1 MDKNWL
7 IRTKSN
13 HILGPISKEKVLE
26 LYHNGSIKADDEV
39 CSGNGFWFFIRED
52 DLVNKYLLGSD
63 TQSFNPIS
71 EAKDV
76 LTSRGDSTPQEDRSD
91 ITLVGALDLKKLKEE
106 PEVPPVPDQKAAPA
120 PKPVLI
126 TAQQET
132 VSSESKKKNNV
143 SNHRKLRP
151 RPEAV
156 GVPAVPLKRQSWMRY
171 LLILGFLFLFMMI
184 YFRNSI
190 INHFFDGEITST
202 ISLISSAHAQEA
214 DAPAKKKRLLES
226 SISLDKI
233 VFSPVISLEGFRVE
247 TTLDIEELTCN
258 DLNND
263 VYQLGVILYPPEK
276 FNEKFLIKLRDC
288 VVKLPDSHP
297 VKRWMKDVA
306 EVHPLTKKEQK
317 TQDFVKEILNSQF
330 NLITD
335 LKIKTEI
342 INILNEIPE
351 NTLPESLLKSYLY
364 LMVGNIARSDN
375 ILRSIINTSPRVNWE
390 KTGRAGGPFHRLVQ
404 ENIRQIFTKLGRHP
418 ADRKTFQLFVLYLQ
432 SFYNDPELLALAD
445 SVETSEAEARINLKI
460 MESHAPSFINY
471 LRLSRMGENKRI
483 AYLRSTKYPHDEQ
496 SYWFW
501 PFMDI
506 DPLISDAMVP
516 ELERLDKEDQ
526 LWFIYL
532 IENEKLADLFSKK
545 SGRSFLPGRRPFLKE
560 SLNSKASF
568 MMTLYK
574 LIELGDIN
582 DSLVLRTTEHLI
594 HE

>member
-52 DLVNKYLLGSD
+52 DLVNKYLLGPD
-63 TQSFNPIS
+63 TQSFNPMS

-76 LTSRGDSTPQEDRSD
+76 LTSKGDSTPHEEPTD
-91 ITLVGALDLKKLKEE
+91 ITLIGALDLAKLKEE
-106 PEVPPVPDQKAAPA
+106 SDVPPVPDNHAAPA
-120 PKPVLI
+120 KPKLAAVP
-126 TAQQET
+126 ENT
-132 VSSESKKKNNV
+132 VPSESKKKNNIV
-143 SNHRKLRP
+143 NQRKLKP
-151 RPEAV
+151 RPEVATP
-156 GVPAVPLKRQSWMRY
+156 PAIPLKRQDWMRY
-171 LLILGFLFLFMMI
+171 LLILGFVILFLMI

-190 INHFFDGEITST
+190 INHFFDGEITYS
-202 ISLISSAHAQEA
+202 ISLINSAHAQENIT
-214 DAPAKKKRLLES
+214 PLKKKRLLES
-226 SISLDKI
+226 SIPLEKI

-247 TTLDIEELTCN
+247 TTFDIEEITCD
-258 DLNND
+258 DLKND

-288 VVKLPDSHP
+288 VLKLPDSHP

-306 EVHPLTKKEQK
+306 EVKPLTKKEQR

-335 LKIKTEI
+335 LKVKTEI
-342 INILNEIPE
+342 INVLNDIPE
-351 NTLPESLLKSYLY
+351 NTLPEELLKSYLY

-375 ILRSIINTSPRVNWE
+375 ILRSIMNTPPRVNWE
-390 KTGRAGGPFHRLVQ
+390 KTGRAGSLFHRVAK
-404 ENIRQIFTKLGRHP
+404 EDIRQIFAKLGRHP
-418 ADRKTFQLFVLYLQ
+418 ADRKTFQLFILYLQ
-432 SFYNDPELLALAD
+432 SFYNDTELMAITD
-445 SVETSEAEARINLKI
+445 GIETSEAEARLNLKI
-460 MESHAPSFINY
+460 MESLAPSFINY
-471 LRLSRMGENKRI
+471 LRLSRMNESRRI
-483 AYLRSTKYPHDEQ
+483 ALLRSTKFPHEEQ

-501 PFMDI
+501 PFLDI
-506 DPLISDAMVP
+506 DPFISDSMVG
-516 ELERLDKEDQ
+516 ELERLEKQDE

-532 IENEKLADLFSKK
+532 LENEKLADLFSKK
-545 SGRSFLPGRRPFLKE
+545 SGRSFLPGRRPFLKQ

-568 MMTLYK
+568 MMSLYK

-582 DSLVLRTTEHLI
+582 ESLVQKTTEHLTND
-594 HE
+594 